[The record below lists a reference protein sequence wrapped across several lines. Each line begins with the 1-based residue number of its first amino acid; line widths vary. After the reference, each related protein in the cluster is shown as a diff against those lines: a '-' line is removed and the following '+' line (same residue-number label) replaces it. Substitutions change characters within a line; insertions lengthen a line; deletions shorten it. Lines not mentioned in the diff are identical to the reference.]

1 MRKVQK
7 ILHTVVNTD
16 KPYIEILQMFS
27 TIESSYK
34 NVYIKYTV

>member
-1 MRKVQK
+1 MRKVKK

-16 KPYIEILQMFS
+16 KPYIEILPMFS